1 MNPSKLSSA
10 LARVFC
16 LAGLCL
22 SLPALAATLGPSLK
36 ARLATLLP
44 ADPAGTV
51 IVSFNDTAGGLTAA
65 HLDVLRAAGLT
76 TGQTL
81 PTLGMVA
88 VNATAAQVN
97 ELAGSPAVR
106 SIWGNDPLSYFMH
119 EARVLTGVEQLQS
132 DPATTTAN
140 GGTPVFGGGDFSV
153 VINDS
158 GIDATHADLFL
169 GDRVIQNVQVVADE
183 ATATALGI
191 VPSLY
196 GFTPL
201 VFVENVPNTDT
212 HIGHGT
218 HCAGI
223 VGGSGVRSGGLY
235 RGVAPGAKLIGCGS
249 GAVEFI
255 LNALGGFEWSLAN
268 QPRYHIRVISNSWGG
283 SGAFDPADPIN
294 LATKMA
300 HDRNIVVVFA
310 AGNAGPAPDTM
321 SPYAKAPWVVGVAAG
336 TKEGGL
342 ASFSSRGV
350 PKDQRL
356 ADSDPN
362 NDYNAPTITAPGT
375 GREFA
380 TDAGKFT
387 AAIVSTRSS
396 SNVVANGLTSD
407 TEIPPAYLP
416 FYTQIS
422 GTSMA
427 TPHIAGV
434 VALLLD
440 ANPLLTPDQV
450 KQILVNTAT
459 AMPGYSEWE
468 VGAGYVN
475 AWAAVD
481 QAFNLNKPYAPLA
494 RSSFNAQVATVKS
507 PTETFTISYSPT
519 ATPGPDSTNARH
531 FAVAAGTDQLEVTI
545 AYGNTD
551 LTLFGNILILR
562 LYSPDGHTY
571 ADAGS
576 VLFPL
581 DTPRRYVKVVSP
593 TPGDWVVEVRG
604 ARGLAAVPQA
614 TSPVAIALPDQVDTF
629 IDRTTFSLGPVT
641 DIAGNPYEGEITHA
655 LKHRYLDVFGDNT
668 FRPWWTVTRSDF
680 ADAMTINTPL
690 RQAVNGMNFAD
701 ATGALQ
707 PLAAAV
713 TANGPTLRHFDY
725 SIGGL
730 LAPVNGSFG
739 PNLTVTRLELAAAL
753 VRSLGQDAQARALA
767 GTNVTVTDATGRT
780 LVVADLAD
788 IPADQR
794 GYAQIALN
802 KGFLAPVFLSPDTV
816 QFRPNDTLNRGEFA
830 ASLNSYRDSFSLE

>member
-1 MNPSKLSSA
+1 LA
-10 LARVFC
+10 LARAFWV
-16 LAGLCL
+16 AGLCL
-22 SLPALAATLGPSLK
+22 SLALSAATLGPSLK
-36 ARLATLLP
+36 TKAATLLP
-44 ADPAGTV
+44 ADSVGIV
-51 IVSFNDTAGGLTAA
+51 IVAFNNTSGGLTAT
-65 HLDVLRAAGLT
+65 HLNVLRSVGLT

-88 VNATAAQVN
+88 VNATVAQVN
-97 ELAGSPAVR
+97 SLAGNPAVR
-106 SIWGNDPLSYFMH
+106 SIWANDPLRLSMH

-132 DPATTTAN
+132 DPPLTFAN
-140 GGTPVFGGGDFSV
+140 GGTPVFGSGDFSV

-158 GIDATHADLFL
+158 GIDATHADLMF
-169 GDRVIQNVQVVADE
+169 GDHVIQNVQIVADE
-183 ATATALGI
+183 ATSTALGI

-223 VGGSGVRSGGLY
+223 IGGSGVRSGGLY

-255 LNALGGFEWSLAN
+255 LAALGGFEWSLAN

-294 LATKMA
+294 IATKTA
-300 HDRNIVVVFA
+300 HDRNINVVFA

-321 SPYAKAPWVVGVAAG
+321 NPYAKAPWVIGVAAG

-356 ADSDPN
+356 ANSDPN
-362 NDYNAPTITAPGT
+362 DDFNAPTVTAPGT

-380 TDAGKFT
+380 TNAGKFT

-407 TEIPPAYLP
+407 TEIPAAYLP

-427 TPHIAGV
+427 TPHVAGV

-440 ANPLLTPDQV
+440 ANPLLTPDQI
-450 KQILVNTAT
+450 KQILIDTAT
-459 AMPGYSEWE
+459 AMPGYAEWE
-468 VGAGYVN
+468 VGAGYIS

-481 QAFNLNKPYAPLA
+481 KAFNLSKPYASLA
-494 RSSFNAQVATVKS
+494 RASYNAQVTTTKA
-507 PTETFTISYSPT
+507 PTETFTINYSPT
-519 ATPGPDSTNARH
+519 VTPGPDSSNARH
-531 FAVAAGTDQLEVTI
+531 FTVASGTDQLEVAI
-545 AYGNTD
+545 EYGNTD

-571 ADAGS
+571 SASGS
-576 VLFPL
+576 VLFFIS
-581 DTPRRYVKVVSP
+581 TPRRYVKVVSP

-614 TSPVAIALPDQVDTF
+614 TSPVALALPDKVNTF
-629 IDRTTFSLGPVT
+629 IDRTTFNLPPVS
-641 DIAGNPYEGEITHA
+641 DIAGNPYEREITHA
-655 LKHRYLDVFGDNT
+655 LKHRYLDTFGDNT
-668 FRPWWTVTRSDF
+668 FHPWWTVTRADF
-680 ADAMTINTPL
+680 ADAMAINTPL
-690 RQAVNGMNFAD
+690 RQAINGTSFPD
-701 ATGALQ
+701 ATGTLQ

-713 TANGPTLRHFDY
+713 TAKGATLRHFNY
-725 SIGGL
+725 SVDGL
-730 LAPVNGSFG
+730 LAPVNGSFL
-739 PNLTVTRLELAAAL
+739 PNTTITRLELAVAL
-753 VRSLGQDAQARALA
+753 VRALGQDAQARALA
-767 GTNVTVTDATGRT
+767 GTAVTATDSKGAAI
-780 LVVADLAD
+780 VVADLAD
-788 IPADQR
+788 IPTDKR

-802 KGFLAPVFLSPDTV
+802 KLFLVPVSLAPGTI

-830 ASLNSYRDSFSLE
+830 AALNSYRDSFSLE